1 MFFLGTPHR
10 GSSFSRWGTLISR
23 ALQPLGSNPS
33 ILAELAYDSVSLL
46 DLHREFIAAT
56 GNNGLRVVNFFEQ
69 RKTRL
74 LKTWIFQWEEWVSNS
89 FMTESKNWLII
100 CSAFGNNQRR
110 MKVLG

>member
-33 ILAELAYDSVSLL
+33 ILGELAYDSVSLL
-46 DLHREFIAAT
+46 DLHREFMDVT
-56 GNNGLRVVNFFEQ
+56 SDGLRVVNFFEE

-74 LKTWIFQWEEWVSNS
+74 LKTWIVQWEKFVSNL
-89 FMTESKNWLII
+89 WLK
-100 CSAFGNNQRR
+100 QRTD
-110 MKVLG
+110 